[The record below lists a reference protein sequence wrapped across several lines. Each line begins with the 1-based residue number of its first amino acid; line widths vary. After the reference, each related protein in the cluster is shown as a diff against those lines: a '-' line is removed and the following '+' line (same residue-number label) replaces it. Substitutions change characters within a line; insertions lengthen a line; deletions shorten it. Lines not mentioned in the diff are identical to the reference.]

1 MATTP
6 SGESDKAKQSLK
18 EVGEVVNAIDESFRE
33 LTSRI
38 TDVVKEIAEG
48 SSELTSFNNVTK
60 DINRSLRSM
69 NKVNED
75 LIKNQIKL
83 NQGKLSSKQIDEQ
96 INKAVA
102 TRQILA
108 GRLESLQ
115 KKMNSQTSVSITE
128 HREVVR
134 LQKAIAEISEEV
146 EGNFRKQKDA
156 AVNLE
161 KTLGLTG
168 KTLKGISKI
177 PIIGDLVD
185 TDAALQA
192 ATKAAQNGAGS
203 IGAMGAAIGSL
214 GKSLVSSLMDPAAQI
229 SLLTKGFSA
238 FFDLLMESD
247 KATGELA
254 KGMNMSYNDASK
266 LRGQYAEIAKNA
278 HDSYITTKGLQES
291 QLAIAQT
298 LGTTAKLN
306 EQDLKTFNKLRDQAG
321 YTNEELASM
330 ERLTL
335 AIGGNLEGN
344 VKSFAGTVAKLNLQ
358 NKLTVNE
365 KQLLKDVSKVSDAIK
380 LSVGGTVENIA
391 KAAFKAKQF
400 GINLEQADQISQS
413 LLNFEES
420 IESQISAELLTGKQL
435 NLEKA
440 RLLALNGDIAGASA
454 EILEQVGGTAEFSAM
469 NRIQQEAIAKAV
481 GLSRDDLAK
490 SLVEREALQKI
501 GAKDAE
507 EAEKKYR
514 ILRQTMTAEEAA
526 KALGDEAYARQL
538 EQTTVAEDFNQL
550 VLQLKELFIPIA
562 QELLPKIKELLG
574 PEGGVGALVEKIKS
588 SFDTIKTVVEV
599 IIGLIGLQLVTS
611 LVSATA
617 QAVKLVST
625 LGKANV
631 GGGGGLG
638 GLLKGGKLG
647 KLAKGG
653 GLLSLASAG
662 IDLGT
667 NLMDPN
673 RSTGNAVA
681 KTLDQNKFMA
691 LGAGIGSIVPG
702 VGTLV
707 GAGIGGLADMFLGS
721 STQMVD
727 DAMIGPDGGLIVSG
741 KKGMY
746 SLNSKDYV
754 VSGTGLGANNNTTS
768 TSNIDV
774 LLEEQKRTNAL
785 LERQNNISNV
795 IANKNTNVQYDSQM
809 AGTAA
814 DVNSYRI
821 GSQFITN

>member
-1 MATTP
+1 MATP
-6 SGESDKAKQSLK
+6 SEESDKAKQSLK

-69 NKVNED
+69 SKINED

-115 KKMNSQTSVSITE
+115 RKMNSQTSVSITE
-128 HREVVR
+128 HRKVVE
-134 LQKAIAEISEEV
+134 LKKAIAEISEEV
-146 EGNFRKQKDA
+146 EGNFEKQKDA
-156 AVNLE
+156 AVDLE
-161 KTLGLTG
+161 KALGLTG
-168 KTLKGISKI
+168 VTLKGISKI
-177 PIIGDLVD
+177 PILGDLVD
-185 TDAALQA
+185 TEAALQA
-192 ATKAAQNGAGS
+192 ATTAAQNGAGK
-203 IGAMGAAIGSL
+203 IGALGAAMGSL
-214 GKSLVSSLMDPAAQI
+214 GKSLLSSLMDPAAQI
-229 SLLTKGFSA
+229 SLLTKGFQM

-266 LRGQYAEIAKNA
+266 LREQYAGIAKSA
-278 HDSYITTKGLQES
+278 HDSYITVKGLQES

-306 EQDLKTFNKLRDQAG
+306 EQDLKTFTKLREQAG

-330 ERLTL
+330 QRLTL
-335 AIGGNLEGN
+335 AVGGNLEGN

-526 KALGDEAYARQL
+526 KALGDEAYAKQL

-562 QELLPKIKELLG
+562 QELLPKIKEFL
-574 PEGGVGALVEKIKS
+574 ETGVAPLVEKIKS
-588 SFDTIKTVVEV
+588 SFDSIVTVVKV
-599 IIGLIGLQLVTS
+599 LVGLIGVNMVTGIAKNIASMGQLIIKAGA
-611 LVSATA
+611 LVA
-617 QAVKLVST
+617 QYVAMAAAWAI
-625 LGKANV
+625 ANPIAAAA
-631 GGGGGLG
+631 GLI
-638 GLLKGGKLG
+638 
-647 KLAKGG
+647 LA
-653 GLLSLASAG
+653 A
-662 IDLGT
+662 
-667 NLMDPN
+667 
-673 RSTGNAVA
+673 
-681 KTLDQNKFMA
+681 
-691 LGAGIGSIVPG
+691 G
-702 VGTLV
+702 VGAV
-707 GAGIGGLADMFLGS
+707 VYS
-721 STQMVD
+721 QMQ
-727 DAMIGPDGGLIVSG
+727 DGEVNSDGLIVG
-741 KKGMY
+741 KYNKGQIQPIAQ
-746 SLNSKDYV
+746 
-754 VSGTGLGANNNTTS
+754 GASNDNVIFTTNKPNPSNTNNNAS
-768 TSNIDV
+768 MNINV

-795 IANKNTNVQYDSQM
+795 IANKNTNVQYDSQK

-814 DVNSYRI
+814 DVNSYRVS
-821 GSQFITN
+821 SQFITN